1 MGIVRVNEN
10 DFEAQVL
17 RSELPVLV
25 DLYADW
31 CQPCK
36 QLHPIL
42 VQLASELEGK
52 LKIVQI
58 DVEASPMLARS
69 FGVQSIPMLVLIAG
83 GRPVDQVLGLVDKKR
98 LMQMIAPVLP
108 RAANAVEPAELSQLL
123 TARHAVPVDIRDAH
137 AYGRYRIPGAVHVEA
152 EELEARKG
160 ELAPS
165 DGRIRVLYAR
175 TTDAAQAAATKLSES
190 GVEVAYLT
198 GGFLHWEADGLPVER
213 GLPT

>member
-1 MGIVRVNEN
+1 MGIVQVTEA

-42 VQLASELEGK
+42 MELATELDGK
-52 LKIVQI
+52 LKVVQI
-58 DVEASPMLARS
+58 DVEANPMLARS

-83 GRPVDQVLGLVDKKR
+83 GRPVDHVLGLVDKKR
-98 LMQMIAPVLP
+98 LLQMLKPFLP
-108 RAANAVEPAELSQLL
+108 REANAVEPAELSQLL
-123 TARHAVPVDIRDAH
+123 ASQHAVPVDIRDAN
-137 AYGRYRIPGAVHVEA
+137 AYGRYRIPGAINVEVEQLDAHKA
-152 EELEARKG
+152 ELS
-160 ELAPS
+160 PT

-175 TTDAAQAAATKLSES
+175 TTDTAQAAAKKLSDE

-213 GLPT
+213 G